1 MRIQVFTSLATAII
15 VGLALAPA
23 PASAKT
29 AKDCKKEWQADK
41 VAMQAAGKT
50 EKAYVAECSPKPEK
64 TAKAEK
70 APKTPRVAKPAAA
83 PAKEDKGGNY

>member
-29 AKDCKKEWQADK
+29 ATDCKKEWQADK
-41 VAMQAAGKT
+41 AAMQAAGKT
-50 EKAYVAECSPKPEK
+50 EKAYVAECSPPKPAK
-64 TAKAEK
+64 SAKA
-70 APKTPRVAKPAAA
+70 AKPAAA
-83 PAKEDKGGNY
+83 PEKVNDKGY

>member
-1 MRIQVFTSLATAII
+1 MRIQVFTSLATAI
-15 VGLALAPA
+15 VVSLALAPA

-29 AKDCKKEWQADK
+29 ATECKKEWRADK
-41 VAMQAAGKT
+41 AAMQAAGKT

-70 APKTPRVAKPAAA
+70 PPKAPKAAKSA
-83 PAKEDKGGNY
+83 PVKEDKGGNY